1 MESGRPRSARARSRR
16 RSSPSVRVPVSD
28 EDKARM
34 LQSED
39 IGDLIRY
46 IACLPSRV
54 CLNDVLVTPTW
65 NRAYISAQDQGF

>member
-1 MESGRPRSARARSRR
+1 LTVSLASPLRVRPEDYPDRDSPRR
-16 RSSPSVRVPVSD
+16 VQ
-28 EDKARM
+28 ARM
-34 LQSED
+34 LQSEG

-54 CLNDVLVTPTW
+54 CLNDVLITPTW

>member
-1 MESGRPRSARARSRR
+1 MESGRPRSARARSPR
-16 RSSPSVRVPVSD
+16 RSSPSVRAGKRR
-28 EDKARM
+28 DKARM

-54 CLNDVLVTPTW
+54 CLNDVLITPTW